1 MNRLLAYFSGDM
13 PAVNTAVD
21 ASQYVSPPVS
31 SYVTTISP
39 LAIVPGVVALVTAIL
54 YIIL

>member
-13 PAVNTAVD
+13 PVVPATT
-21 ASQYVSPPVS
+21 VSRPVS
-31 SYVTTISP
+31 QPATHHVTTISP
-39 LAIVPGVVALVTAIL
+39 LAIVPGVVAFVTAIL